1 MDFDEVDGVVALP
14 IVVNS
19 KQKFDYGPTNNNR
32 VAAAVLVNKKA
43 AFGFVKP
50 DIVSH
55 EDEAD
60 LNLNKQIFKKNTHFA
75 DPIIEQKVVGGV
87 L

>member
-1 MDFDEVDGVVALP
+1 
-14 IVVNS
+14 
-19 KQKFDYGPTNNNR
+19 
-32 VAAAVLVNKKA
+32 
-43 AFGFVKP
+43 VKP

>member
-32 VAAAVLVNKKA
+32 VAAAV
-43 AFGFVKP
+43 
-50 DIVSH
+50 
-55 EDEAD
+55 
-60 LNLNKQIFKKNTHFA
+60 
-75 DPIIEQKVVGGV
+75 
-87 L
+87 